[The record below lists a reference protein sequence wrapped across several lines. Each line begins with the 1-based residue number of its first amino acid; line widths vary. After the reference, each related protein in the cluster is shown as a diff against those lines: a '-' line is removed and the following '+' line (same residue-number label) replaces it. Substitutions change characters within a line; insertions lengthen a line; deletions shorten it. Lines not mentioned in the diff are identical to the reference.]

1 MTSHDARTAALG
13 CTFLLALLL
22 VSCGSD
28 SASTPNSGGD
38 TLPATIDNVI
48 RTEMQRRSLP
58 AVAIGLAKNGVVI
71 YLQSYGVSNLGS
83 GEPAAPATVFELA
96 SLTKQFTAALV
107 LQLHEEGRLGLDD
120 SLASRLPQYGFS
132 PAITIRMLL
141 NQTSGLPDYLNLP
154 EFQQWY
160 VSGVPEPTVLNAIS
174 HMALQ
179 FEPGSA
185 WQYSNSNYFL
195 LGAVIESVTNQSY
208 AETLAQRIFAPL
220 ALGSTYYALPPAPP
234 AALGYTLG
242 GGGAVS
248 LVRMADRS
256 ALFAAGALS
265 ADVADVLK
273 WDQALY
279 SGTAVSAAS
288 FKEMTTAAPVSVQ
301 ATPYGFGL
309 ALDRYRGR
317 PRAYHTGY
325 INGFLS
331 YNELFLDDGFALVVL
346 MNADFDDQQA
356 LGDSV
361 YDAIC
366 GSPQF
371 AATC

>member
-1 MTSHDARTAALG
+1 
-13 CTFLLALLL
+13 
-22 VSCGSD
+22 
-28 SASTPNSGGD
+28 
-38 TLPATIDNVI
+38 
-48 RTEMQRRSLP
+48 MQRRSLP
-58 AVAIGLAKNGVVI
+58 AVAIALAKNGVVI
-71 YLQSYGVSNLGS
+71 YAQSYGVADLGS
-83 GEPAAPATVFELA
+83 GEPAVPGTVFELA

-107 LQLHEEGRLGLDD
+107 LQLHEEGLLGLDD
-120 SLASRLPQYGFS
+120 SLASLLPQYGFS
-132 PAITIRMLL
+132 PAITVRMLL
-141 NQTSGLPDYLNLP
+141 NHTSGLPDYLNLP

-174 HMALQ
+174 HTALQ

-185 WQYSNSNYFL
+185 WQYSNSNYFV

-208 AETLAQRIFAPL
+208 AETLAQRIFTPL
-220 ALGSTYYALPPAPP
+220 ALASTYYALPPRPP
-234 AALGYTLG
+234 AALGYTLR
-242 GGGAVS
+242 GGAVS
-248 LVRMADRS
+248 QVRMADRS

-265 ADVADVLK
+265 SDVADVLK

-279 SGTAVSAAS
+279 SGTVVSAGS
-288 FKEMTTAAPVSVQ
+288 FKEMTSPAPVSVQ
-301 ATPYGFGL
+301 SGIPYGFGL
-309 ALDRYRGR
+309 ALEPYRGR
-317 PRAYHTGY
+317 PRAYHTGD

-366 GSPQF
+366 GTPQF